1 MSKQDHSV
9 AMNHDAAWELLPW
22 YVNGT
27 LQASERAL
35 VDQHLR
41 SCLLCHRELDEQQ
54 QLDELVRESETVRIS
69 PRSSFDSLMRRIDS
83 SATANTGPSVGFR
96 VRELAW
102 LPAAAAI
109 LAVGVVLVVLY
120 SANPD
125 RSGDFRTLS
134 SETTILRSDSPA
146 LQMVFAQAATE
157 EEIRNLL
164 AGIGGRIVG
173 GPSGAGVYTI
183 ELLDGAV
190 QPETLKQLQADER
203 VRFIGQAYP
212 APLP

>member
-1 MSKQDHSV
+1 MSEQDHSI
-9 AMNHDAAWELLPW
+9 AMSHDAAWELLPW
-22 YVNGT
+22 YINGT
-27 LQASERAL
+27 LKASERAP

-54 QLDELVRESETVRIS
+54 RLGELVRESETVRIS
-69 PRSSFDSLMRRIDS
+69 PRSSFDTLMRRIDS
-83 SATANTGPSVGFR
+83 SATADSGHSFGYRNQIMS
-96 VRELAW
+96 W
-102 LPAAAAI
+102 LPVAAAL
-109 LAVGVVLVVLY
+109 LAVGVVLVVLF

-134 SETTILRSDSPA
+134 SETPILPSDATA
-146 LQMVFAQAATE
+146 LQMVFAQHATE

-164 AGIGGRIVG
+164 AGIGGRIVD

-190 QPETLKQLQADER
+190 PPETLEQLQADER
-203 VRFIGQAYP
+203 IRFIGQAYP

>member
-9 AMNHDAAWELLPW
+9 AMSHDAAWELLPW

-27 LQASERAL
+27 LQASERAR

-54 QLDELVRESETVRIS
+54 QLDELVHESETVRIS

-83 SATANTGPSVGFR
+83 STRADSGRSFGYRARFVS
-96 VRELAW
+96 W
-102 LPAAAAI
+102 LPVAAAL

-134 SETTILRSDSPA
+134 SETPILPSDATA
-146 LQMVFAQAATE
+146 LQMVFAQHATE

-164 AGIGGRIVG
+164 AGIGGRIVD

-190 QPETLKQLQADER
+190 QPETLEQLQADER

>member
-9 AMNHDAAWELLPW
+9 AMSHDAAWELLPW

-54 QLDELVRESETVRIS
+54 RLDELVRESETVRIS
-69 PRSSFDSLMRRIDS
+69 PRSSFDTLMRRIDS
-83 SATANTGPSVGFR
+83 SATADSGRSFGYR
-96 VRELAW
+96 ARIMSW
-102 LPAAAAI
+102 LPVAAAL

-134 SETTILRSDSPA
+134 SETPILPSDATA
-146 LQMVFAQAATE
+146 LQMVFAQHATE

-164 AGIGGRIVG
+164 AGIGGRIVD

-183 ELLDGAV
+183 ELLDGTV
-190 QPETLKQLQADER
+190 QPETLEQLRADER